1 MIAAYFFKC
10 FLNYI
15 NLKKYAAMAAVF
27 VLLLSRFGLS
37 SKTLCVIKKSPEGL
51 VLRKHGIP
59 TLCTRSWITGTGT
72 KLAMD
77 DIDTPAI

>member
-37 SKTLCVIKKSPEGL
+37 SKTLSVIKKSPEGL
-51 VLRKHGIP
+51 K
-59 TLCTRSWITGTGT
+59 T
-72 KLAMD
+72 KEALHTNVWNQELD
-77 DIDTPAI
+77 NGNGN